1 VNNEPLFA
9 EIILP
14 LALKGTFTYIVPE
27 EDRSKALQGMRVM
40 VQFGQKKIYSG
51 IISELHRQ
59 VPEHFT
65 PKPILS
71 FPDDQPLV
79 TSTQLQF
86 WNWISVYYM
95 CTIGEVMNAAL
106 PGGLKLTSETVLQM
120 NSGYQQQGRLDEQE
134 MLVMEF
140 IGDGTRVSL
149 EEIRKSHFGN
159 DGLRIVKSLVEKG
172 ALQTDQHNHLKTG
185 KSCHLFSPS
194 Q

>member
-1 VNNEPLFA
+1 MKNKPLFA
-9 EIILP
+9 EVILP
-14 LALKGTFTYIVPE
+14 LALKGTFTYLVAE
-27 EDRSKALQGMRVM
+27 EDRGRAVPGMRVM

-51 IISELHRQ
+51 IISEVHRQ

-79 TSTQLQF
+79 TAIQLQF

-95 CTIGEVMNAAL
+95 CTIGEVMHAAL

-120 NSGYQQQGRLDEQE
+120 NHAYQQAGRLDEQE

-149 EEIRKSHFGN
+149 EEIRRSEFGN
-159 DGLRIVKSLVEKG
+159 DGLRIVKGLIEKG
-172 ALQTDQHNHLKTG
+172 ALHTLH
-185 KSCHLFSPS
+185 CHLPTSRRRP
-194 Q
+194 